1 MQVTGEAGPV
11 GARAFHPDQA
21 DLPKGA
27 HPGTEQL
34 VAGEVGGKGLHA
46 EQAALWVDHRRY
58 MDICVRID
66 AARQGAL
73 SIYHDCHCRSFSSES
88 VKGWQHRWDGG
99 IVRCRPARTGRLITP
114 PDQWC
119 RVSLGIGRRTN
130 VRPYGCR
137 VRPKPRGAR
146 P

>member
-1 MQVTGEAGPV
+1 MASTLPSRVLATPKARPDNAARAASMASSESDLPCPGPLLAVGPVDFDDDETHSMQVTGEAGPV

-27 HPGTEQL
+27 HPGTELL

-46 EQAALWVDHRRY
+46 EQAALGVDHRRH

-73 SIYHDCHCRSFSSES
+73 EYL
-88 VKGWQHRWDGG
+88 
-99 IVRCRPARTGRLITP
+99 P
-114 PDQWC
+114 
-119 RVSLGIGRRTN
+119 
-130 VRPYGCR
+130 
-137 VRPKPRGAR
+137 
-146 P
+146 